1 MLEII
6 NRLSETSHP
15 WNEILYYSET
25 LTDERLDSELEDDPP
40 DLPVIEPSFHKV
52 ETVARF
58 NLARDSLQ
66 TSTERTPPIHERTP
80 IHQPHEA
87 PPATALQTPL
97 VPRSQQ
103 LPRAPPKRDSWNSPK
118 ESPMGTAVTK
128 LQTSMSN
135 FRVRK
140 GLPEWSEDSKKACCC
155 SKTQEG
161 LSLSWKERR
170 DVRRPDSR

>member
-6 NRLSETSHP
+6 NRLWETSHP

-25 LTDERLDSELEDDPP
+25 LTDERLDSELEDHPP
-40 DLPVIEPSFHKV
+40 ELPVLEPSFYKV

-66 TSTERTPPIHERTP
+66 TSTVRTPPIHERTP

-103 LPRAPPKRDSWNSPK
+103 NLAPHQNEIQGTHQRSHRWVQRSPSSRLRCPTSESGKVFPNGARIPRRP
-118 ESPMGTAVTK
+118 
-128 LQTSMSN
+128 
-135 FRVRK
+135 VR
-140 GLPEWSEDSKKACCC
+140 C

-161 LSLSWKERR
+161 LSLSWK
-170 DVRRPDSR
+170 